1 MGKDKWMVL
10 GILLVLGGVI
20 YWMRFR
26 QSPVEPVY
34 EKWSQAVEVRDCD
47 TLQALAEGDAKDW
60 AENFCSSP
68 PSVPS
73 NSQMA
78 ADQSADINLPLSK
91 TEKTLYM
98 LRDVKSQITNP
109 DGTVTLTAKET
120 HLPVPGS
127 LKKAAGPRMV
137 TLKFKLEGEDWKV
150 VDYQSKD
157 L

>member
-34 EKWSQAVEVRDCD
+34 EKWSEAVEIRDCD
-47 TLQALAEGDAKDW
+47 ALQALAEGDAKDW
-60 AENFCSSP
+60 AENFCSQDSP
-68 PSVPS
+68 APS
-73 NSQMA
+73 NSQAA
-78 ADQSADINLPLSK
+78 ADQSADLNLPVSK
-91 TEKTLYM
+91 TEKALYV
-98 LRDVKSQITNP
+98 LRDVKSQVTNP
-109 DGTVTLTAKET
+109 DGTITLTAKET
-120 HLPVPGS
+120 HMPIPGS
-127 LKKAAGPRMV
+127 LKKPAPPRMV
-137 TLKFKLEGEDWKV
+137 TLKFKPEGDAWKV